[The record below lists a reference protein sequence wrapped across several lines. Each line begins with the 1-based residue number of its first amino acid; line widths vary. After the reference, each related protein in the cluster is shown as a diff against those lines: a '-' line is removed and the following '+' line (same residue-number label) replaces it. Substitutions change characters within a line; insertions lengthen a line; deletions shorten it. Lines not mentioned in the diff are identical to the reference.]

1 MNKLKELRISNNLK
15 QTDIAFEL
23 GIPLERYRSYE
34 NRTCRLNDEVLIKL
48 SKFYN
53 VSIDYLLNNDTTNKI
68 VYSDK
73 QKKGMQSYLKL
84 EEPYL
89 TMANTY
95 LQNLL
100 DDQEQLQARKN
111 KLWNS

>member
-1 MNKLKELRISNNLK
+1 MSNIKNARLNLNISQLEASLKLGISPQKLSRYELEQSEPS
-15 QTDIAFEL
+15 FEL
-23 GIPLERYRSYE
+23 LKKMSNI
-34 NRTCRLNDEVLIKL
+34 
-48 SKFYN
+48 YN

-68 VYSDK
+68 VYSEA

-111 KLWNS
+111 KLWN

>member
-1 MNKLKELRISNNLK
+1 MSNIKNARLNLNISQLEASLKLGISPQKLSRYELEQSEPN
-15 QTDIAFEL
+15 FEL
-23 GIPLERYRSYE
+23 LKKMSNVYS
-34 NRTCRLNDEVLIKL
+34 
-48 SKFYN
+48 
-53 VSIDYLLNNDTTNKI
+53 VSIDYLLSNDTTNKI

-73 QKKGMQSYLKL
+73 QKRGMQSYLKL

-111 KLWNS
+111 KLWNN